1 MKNKKIILAA
11 VALVAVLALLAG
23 VYVLTRPKTV
33 DGSKTVTVTVVH
45 SDGTEK
51 TFTCHTEAGTLDKVL
66 LENSIVE
73 GEYDQFGLY
82 FQTADGETA
91 EGEGW
96 WQVMIGDESATTGT
110 SEIPV
115 TDGASYK
122 LVYTVGY
129 DW

>member
-1 MKNKKIILAA
+1 MKNKKLILAA
-11 VALVAVLALLAG
+11 VALVAVIAILAG
-23 VYVLTRPKTV
+23 VYVLTRPKAQE
-33 DGSKTVTVTVVH
+33 GSKSITITVVH
-45 SDGTEK
+45 SDGSEK
-51 TFTCHTEAGTLDKVL
+51 VFTCHTEEGFLDKVL
-66 LENSIVE
+66 VAEGIVE
-73 GEYDQFGLY
+73 GEYGQFGLY

-96 WQVMIGDESATTGT
+96 WQVMVGDESATTGT